1 MNYLCCL
8 FICCIFYICYILLII
23 SIYNCE
29 KINKF
34 MKKINNFDN
43 YIRDIRFLLKI
54 SLLIILCIVV
64 VNFINIDI
72 FYKDLIFFII
82 DLLEIFIMYDFIKK
96 YINVYKNTYSKMIE
110 EK

>member
-1 MNYLCCL
+1 
-8 FICCIFYICYILLII
+8 
-23 SIYNCE
+23 
-29 KINKF
+29 